1 MVNESVDG
9 KNDELLQPLHKL
21 GFAGSDWVFLAHPPL
36 HHLVKLIAGYRAH
49 SHQERVGLGKREP
62 TAAYKNNT
70 GV

>member
-1 MVNESVDG
+1 MVNESVDSE
-9 KNDELLQPLHKL
+9 NDQLLQPLHKL
-21 GFAGSDWVFLAHPPL
+21 CFAGTDRVLLAHPPL

-62 TAAYKNNT
+62 TATYKNNT